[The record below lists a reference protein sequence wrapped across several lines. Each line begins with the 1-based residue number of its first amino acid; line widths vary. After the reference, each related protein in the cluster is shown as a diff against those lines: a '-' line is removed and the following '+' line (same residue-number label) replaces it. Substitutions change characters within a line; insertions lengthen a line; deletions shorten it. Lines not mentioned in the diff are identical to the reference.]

1 MEKTQAATSAT
12 STQMRSMVAMP
23 RKCKF
28 TDQQLEFIKANAH
41 KGAIWLSEQLLIPR
55 AWIYQWGTDNGISVK
70 RRDYPARNLKSR
82 NSHKWPRQYQKYKQF
97 LVERDGLV
105 CHYCHQNIDYDDAQ
119 IDHVIPKVRGGSDAP
134 INLVL
139 ACPSCNHIKATLCY
153 SCPDF
158 RNEITKVAI

>member
-1 MEKTQAATSAT
+1 MLAAISAT
-12 STQMRSMVAMP
+12 LTQPLGMTAMP

-28 TDQQLEFIKANAH
+28 TDTQLEFIQANLH
-41 KGAIWLSEQLLIPR
+41 KGATWLSEQLQIPR

-70 RRDYPARNLKSR
+70 RRDYPVRNLNSR
-82 NSHKWPRQYQKYKQF
+82 NSHKWPRQYQKYKTF

-105 CHYCHQNIDYDDAQ
+105 CHYCDQPMDYDDAQ
-119 IDHVIPKVRGGSDAP
+119 IDHVVPRVRGGSDAP

-158 RNEITKVAI
+158 REAITKVAI